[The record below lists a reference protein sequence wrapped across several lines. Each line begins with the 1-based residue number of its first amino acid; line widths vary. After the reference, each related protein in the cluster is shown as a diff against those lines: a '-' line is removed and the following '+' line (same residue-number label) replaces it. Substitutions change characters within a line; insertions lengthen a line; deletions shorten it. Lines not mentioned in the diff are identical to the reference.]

1 MINPNDI
8 LLERYKIIRSL
19 NAGGFGQTFEI
30 EDGGIPKVLKVLKLG
45 EFSGPQ
51 TQKKLISLFERE
63 AKVLMQ
69 LEHPGI
75 PKVERDGYLM
85 IPNPDSF
92 DPLYGLVMEKIE
104 GSNLQDWSLAQGQQP
119 LSIDLALNWLKQLV
133 EILQELHQRQYFHRD
148 IKPSNIMLKPS
159 GQLVLID
166 FGAVREVTDTFLGK
180 IGAGRAGTGLISS
193 GYTPPEQYEGKAVP
207 QSDFFALG
215 RTMVHLLTGKS
226 PLELEN
232 DPHTGQ
238 LIWHK
243 DAPTVSEA
251 IADLIDYL
259 MGPFPGNRPLNTQTI
274 LSILSEISQTNLTKS
289 SSGNSSLWLELKNT
303 KINLNQPENSF
314 YLPKP
319 AQSPPLPYI
328 RFFNFKIQFKSA
340 ALLFLIFLGILWSF
354 SPYLAIALNEKGLE
368 YYQLNQV
375 KKAKFYYHLTLILN
389 SKYHKSHYNLGLVY
403 DDFHNFSRARYHYE
417 IAIDHGNF
425 SAYNNLARI
434 EIIEQNCSVAI
445 PLLEQGKARDHR
457 PSRQYSFHKNLGWAQ
472 LCLWRQ
478 SVAPNPSFLEKAE
491 HHLTEAIALD
501 DSTASAHCLLAQVWE
516 SRGDSRAAL
525 PHWTNC
531 RDRPFN
537 HNSPEEKA
545 WNTLAQKRLLREIPP

>member
-1 MINPNDI
+1 MINPHDI
-8 LLERYKIIRSL
+8 LLGRYKIVRSL

-30 EDGGIPKVLKVLKLG
+30 EDGGILKVLKVLKLG
-45 EFSGPQ
+45 DFSDPQ

-75 PKVERDGYLM
+75 PKVDRDGYLI

-251 IADLIDYL
+251 LGDLIDYL
-259 MGPFPGNRPLNTQTI
+259 MGPFPGNRPLNAQII
-274 LSILSEISQTNLTKS
+274 LSILSEFSSPTSTGFSTVNS
-289 SSGNSSLWLELKNT
+289 SSGIGCVNTVVNLKSPKSS
-303 KINLNQPENSF
+303 F
-314 YLPKP
+314 HLPKL
-319 AQSPPLPYI
+319 AQLPPLLHI
-328 RFFNFKIQFKSA
+328 RFFNLKIEFKSA
-340 ALLFLIFLGILWSF
+340 ALFLLILLGIVGSF
-354 SPYLAIALNEKGLE
+354 SPYFAMGLNDKGLE
-368 YYQLNQV
+368 YYNSSRLS
-375 KKAKFYYHLTLILN
+375 KAKFYYSLSLILN

-403 DDFHNFSRARYHYE
+403 DDFQDFGRARYHYK
-417 IAIDHGNF
+417 IAIDQGNF

-434 EIIEQNCSVAI
+434 EIIEQNCSLAI
-445 PLLEQGKARDHR
+445 PLLEQGKARDNR

-472 LCLWRQ
+472 LCQWRQ
-478 SVAPNPSFLEKAE
+478 SAAPNPSFLEKAE
-491 HHLTEAIALD
+491 HHLAEAIAQD

-516 SRGDSRAAL
+516 SRGDSGAAL

-537 HNSPEEKA
+537 HSSPEEKA
-545 WNTLAQKRLLREIPP
+545 WNTLAQERLRGKIAP